1 MKNLRNG
8 FTLIEL
14 MIVVAIMGILAS
26 LAISTYQTYTIRSQ
40 VSEALGMAAGAK
52 TPVIDAF
59 NQTGKPPADR
69 AEAGMT
75 PDPAGTRGSFVQSVD
90 VVNGRVDVKFGN
102 NAHQAIFGKT
112 LSLTPYVSGTGSF
125 IWRCGAAAAPDGTA
139 ALKGGGVES
148 EHLLPEVENR
158 YLPKSCKP

>member
-1 MKNLRNG
+1 MHESQKG

-40 VSEALGMAAGAK
+40 VSEAISMAASAK
-52 TPVIDAF
+52 TPIIDAF
-59 NQTGKPPADR
+59 NQTGRPPADR

-75 PDPAGTRGSFVQSVD
+75 PDPEDTRGSFVESVN
-90 VVNGRVDVKFGN
+90 VVNGRVDIKFGN
-102 NAHQAIFGKT
+102 KAHQLIFGKT
-112 LSLTPYVSGTGSF
+112 LSMTPFMSGTGSF
-125 IWRCGAAAAPDGTA
+125 NWRCGAAQAPAGVP
-139 ALKGGGVES
+139 LQGGGVES
-148 EHLLPEVENR
+148 EHLAPEIETR